1 MKKNLVLA
9 ALLLAP
15 ALAFADP
22 NTADGWYTE
31 GTNQY
36 NLGNFDAAVAAFK
49 KGFELESDPT
59 KRPAYLAN
67 VAQSYRQAHNCK
79 DAQFFYKRYLALKDE
94 DTAHPLAPQKRA
106 DIEKVIAELDECL
119 KQQNA
124 IAKLPPETS
133 PEDNKPKTVATAD
146 TGVTTQVKAPEPEA
160 PAKPVFSARVLAGAG
175 LVNAGDLD
183 IPAQGTF
190 ALLAGYP
197 IAINPQLTIDV
208 GGAFTYLGMPWETP
222 KGMTGTASSFGV
234 LVDAGAEYQVVERVG
249 LRVDLGLG
257 IGLLSGASS
266 SPFTQEMSSSG
277 SMTGLEVRAALSADI
292 GITKNVAIALT
303 PVAFTYG
310 AAPKGLR
317 PDIGSITRLDFL
329 LGVAFRM

>member
-1 MKKNLVLA
+1 MKQNLVLA

-22 NTADGWYTE
+22 TTADGWYTE

-49 KGFELESDPT
+49 KGFELETDAT

-67 VAQSYRQAHNCK
+67 VAQAYRQAHNCK
-79 DAQFFYKRYLALKDE
+79 DSQFFYKRYLALKDE
-94 DTAHPLAPQKRA
+94 DTAHPLAPEKRK
-106 DIEKVIAELDECL
+106 DIEKVIAELDECI

-133 PEDNKPKTVATAD
+133 PEDKPKTG
-146 TGVTTQVKAPEPEA
+146 TGVGIVVTPPPPEA
-160 PAKPVFSARVLAGAG
+160 PAKPIFSARALAGAG

-190 ALLAGYP
+190 ALVAGYP

-222 KGMTGTASSFGV
+222 KGMTGTAATFAI
-234 LVDAGAEYQVVERVG
+234 LADAGATYQVIERLG
-249 LRVDLGLG
+249 LRVDLGVG
-257 IGLLSGASS
+257 IGLISGASS
-266 SPFTQEMSSSG
+266 SPFTQEMSAGG
-277 SMTGLEVRAALSADI
+277 SMTGLDVRAALSADI
-292 GITKNVAIALT
+292 GITKNVALT
-303 PVAFTYG
+303 LCPVAFTYG
-310 AAPKGLR
+310 TAPKGLR
-317 PDIGSITRLDFL
+317 PDIGSITRIDFL